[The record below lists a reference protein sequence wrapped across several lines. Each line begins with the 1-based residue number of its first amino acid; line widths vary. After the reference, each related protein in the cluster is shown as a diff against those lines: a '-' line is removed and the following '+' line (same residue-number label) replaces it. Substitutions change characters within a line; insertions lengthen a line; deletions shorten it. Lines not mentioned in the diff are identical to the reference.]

1 MEEVDISTALSA
13 AALSAKEETELV
25 SSTKAKLTGLD
36 WTLSQRCMR
45 NAARAC
51 TGLMSEFFVEEMSGI
66 LDEEKRVT
74 HKDLADKIDQ
84 KVDDAKFFQNLKSK
98 LKDDFDPSQLDWIY
112 GPVVQSGGN
121 YDLKL
126 TAQSDNNTLH
136 AGPIIAGLGLRYKSY
151 SSIIARTYLVD
162 PNESQESNYKL
173 LLNIH
178 EAVLKDAR
186 DGVAVKD
193 LYHKAIGIL
202 KSKKPEMEKHFLK
215 SIGGGIGI
223 ETRDNTLTI
232 NGKNGRILKDGMTLC
247 ISTGLTDIE
256 NPAPQDKKNKIYSLF
271 IADTI
276 RIRRDIE
283 PANFTNAASSDLG
296 ATSFFFK
303 DDEEEEPA
311 AKSKTKK
318 DPKVGAVAASNI
330 TKTKLRAERASQAD
344 EGAEARRKEH
354 QKELAAKKQQEGMA
368 MYSETVGNENGV
380 ALKKFKKFE
389 SYKRDNQFPS
399 KVKDLIIVVDV
410 KSSTVVLPI
419 MGRPVPFHINT
430 IKNAS
435 KSDEGDS
442 AFLRINFLSPGQG
455 VGRKDDQPFE
465 DATAHFVRSL
475 TFRSKDADRMQD
487 IAQQITDLRKNSVRR
502 EQEKKELEDVVE
514 QDKLTEIRSMSN
526 TPPKS
531 HPPTIPLNPCEL
543 IWIDRKPHR
552 LENVF
557 VRPATDGKRMSGE
570 VEIHQNGLRYRDPR
584 GSNIDVLFSNVK
596 HLFFQPSTHELIVI
610 IHVHLKNPIMI
621 GKKKAKDVQFYR
633 EATDMQFDETGN
645 RKRKHRY
652 GDEEEFEQEQEER
665 RRRALLDKQFKAFA
679 EKVQAAGQDDVAGVD
694 IPFRE
699 LGFNGV
705 PNRSNVL
712 CQPTTDCLVQLTEPP
727 FTVITLEELEVV
739 HLERVQFG
747 LKNFDMVCVFKD
759 FHRPPVH
766 INNIP
771 VESLESVKE
780 WLDSVNIAYSEGP
793 LNLNWGTI
801 MKTIL
806 ADTHQFF
813 AEGGWSFLS
822 TESDDEGEEE
832 EEEESAFEM
841 SDSEVAASEESSE
854 DDSDFDD
861 DASADEGD
869 ASLDEESGGEDWDE
883 LEKKAS
889 KKDREGGLDD
899 DEDDKKKNRKR

>member
-25 SSTKAKLTGLD
+25 SSTKAKLMGLD

-51 TGLMSEFFVEEMSGI
+51 TGLMAEFFVEEMSGI

-202 KSKKPEMEKHFLK
+202 KSKKPDMEKHFLK

-526 TPPKS
+526 TPPQS
-531 HPPTIPLNPCEL
+531 PWT
-543 IWIDRKPHR
+543 
-552 LENVF
+552 
-557 VRPATDGKRMSGE
+557 
-570 VEIHQNGLRYRDPR
+570 
-584 GSNIDVLFSNVK
+584 
-596 HLFFQPSTHELIVI
+596 
-610 IHVHLKNPIMI
+610 
-621 GKKKAKDVQFYR
+621 
-633 EATDMQFDETGN
+633 
-645 RKRKHRY
+645 
-652 GDEEEFEQEQEER
+652 
-665 RRRALLDKQFKAFA
+665 
-679 EKVQAAGQDDVAGVD
+679 
-694 IPFRE
+694 
-699 LGFNGV
+699 
-705 PNRSNVL
+705 
-712 CQPTTDCLVQLTEPP
+712 
-727 FTVITLEELEVV
+727 
-739 HLERVQFG
+739 
-747 LKNFDMVCVFKD
+747 
-759 FHRPPVH
+759 PV
-766 INNIP
+766 N
-771 VESLESVKE
+771 
-780 WLDSVNIAYSEGP
+780 
-793 LNLNWGTI
+793 
-801 MKTIL
+801 
-806 ADTHQFF
+806 
-813 AEGGWSFLS
+813 
-822 TESDDEGEEE
+822 
-832 EEEESAFEM
+832 
-841 SDSEVAASEESSE
+841 
-854 DDSDFDD
+854 
-861 DASADEGD
+861 
-869 ASLDEESGGEDWDE
+869 
-883 LEKKAS
+883 
-889 KKDREGGLDD
+889 
-899 DEDDKKKNRKR
+899 